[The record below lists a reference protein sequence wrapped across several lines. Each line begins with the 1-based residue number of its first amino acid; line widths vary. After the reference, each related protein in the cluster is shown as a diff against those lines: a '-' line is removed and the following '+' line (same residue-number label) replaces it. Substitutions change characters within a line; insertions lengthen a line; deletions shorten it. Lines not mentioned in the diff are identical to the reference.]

1 MSVDLEEPTILSAA
15 GIGLLH
21 NDTLHAS
28 QKQPDDRPN
37 ATNNANDTAASTA
50 DTSKNDQFRPKLYK
64 FYVSRFVDI
73 VRIRFAITSACN
85 QCAPIT
91 IGVQANAIP
100 TASDFVHSMTVV
112 TNRTSDTVANF
123 YPQQNAW
130 HYMEIGFPADDALPS
145 ASAKPTASDAAA
157 NQPQIIDEHV
167 DFGVGLEFVNE
178 TVVDA
183 AKSSPNKSDGV
194 ERPKK
199 ADGSSADSKTAK
211 VPGVAQA
218 KTTPTA
224 PTTSATTTGTSQ
236 TDAPAPAKGSNDPA
250 SAAAAAA
257 AAVGKQKR
265 AAKTRNINYY
275 SLSRQTYREFFMF
288 DYDLLPDDSGIIPTF
303 INLTAGTTTGFRFN
317 IGNVYDIGGTMSFA
331 LAMKDNLQDA
341 ALDALESAAMRSK
354 ANRISSDMAVAE
366 KLVQS
371 NSDEELAPQNSKM
384 ESLSFGM
391 NRINGNIDDIDNNTS
406 RSNQTI
412 IVCMR
417 LGQPGRHNL
426 YFPGGRSARTARRVV
441 SSRKLWTFF
450 VLFTEL
456 GIIFYCMVS
465 AIGIPTWPDK
475 CVYGN
480 NVFPAASIVNNTN
493 NVTSTGVIHVPFPE
507 PGNWY
512 VTLGTYGI

>member
-37 ATNNANDTAASTA
+37 ATNNTNDTAASTA
-50 DTSKNDQFRPKLYK
+50 DTAKNDQLRPKLYK

-112 TNRTSDTVANF
+112 ANRTSDTVANF

-130 HYMEIGFPADDALPS
+130 HYMEIGFPADDAVPS
-145 ASAKPTASDAAA
+145 TSAKPTPSDAAA
-157 NQPQIIDEHV
+157 NRPQIIDEHV

-178 TVVDA
+178 TVVDT
-183 AKSSPNKSDGV
+183 AKSGPNKSDNG

-199 ADGSSADSKTAK
+199 ADGSSADNKTTK
-211 VPGVAQA
+211 VSSVAQA
-218 KTTPTA
+218 KATPTA
-224 PTTSATTTGTSQ
+224 PTTSATTTETTAGHSSSTTSQ
-236 TDAPAPAKGSNDPA
+236 TEAPAPGKGSTDP
-250 SAAAAAA
+250 A
-257 AAVGKQKR
+257 AAVGNQKK
-265 AAKTRNINYY
+265 AGKSRNINYY
-275 SLSRQTYREFFMF
+275 SLARQTYREFFMF
-288 DYDLLPDDSGIIPTF
+288 DYDLLPDDNGSIPTF

-331 LAMKDNLQDA
+331 IAMKDNLQDA
-341 ALDALESAAMRSK
+341 ALAALESAAMRAK

-371 NSDEELAPQNSKM
+371 NSDEEMAPQNSKM

-426 YFPGGRSARTARRVV
+426 CSSQGWPVCAPGSV
-441 SSRKLWTFF
+441 SSRKLCGCFF
-450 VLFTEL
+450 FL
-456 GIIFYCMVS
+456 
-465 AIGIPTWPDK
+465 
-475 CVYGN
+475 
-480 NVFPAASIVNNTN
+480 
-493 NVTSTGVIHVPFPE
+493 H
-507 PGNWY
+507 
-512 VTLGTYGI
+512 